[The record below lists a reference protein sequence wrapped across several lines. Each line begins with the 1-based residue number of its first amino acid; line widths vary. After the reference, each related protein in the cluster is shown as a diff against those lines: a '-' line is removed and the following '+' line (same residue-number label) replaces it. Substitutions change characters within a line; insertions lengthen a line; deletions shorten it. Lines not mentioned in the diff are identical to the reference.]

1 MTVNIENGQDIIDI
15 LSDGFVTCLKI
26 QKPVAADWYDYAGSA
41 GKYYSLTTDFEPVAK
56 KFNEVLIKGNDTAIL
71 QAVADFLNLFNS
83 GEYTVV
89 VSREKRTDYQLHYE
103 YGTAHNSKHFTYGYY
118 NPGGDNLMFTQL
130 HSAINKKR
138 VKEYEESIFYG
149 QRPKAVVF
157 QAYFNDRGTY
167 ADGST
172 WMNTVDSPM
181 FILDGHHKLLA
192 YQNLGIDPEL
202 VIITKERMAKV
213 EFAKYKQELFF
224 EYEYFL
230 TDHCRQHIIS
240 HIPKLLTG
248 DTPAAK
254 NYNLQ
259 LDKYLS
265 SPGRI
270 ETEVLELLK
279 TAAVSDEKASLNW
292 FYERLEAI
300 KAKDFEKGN
309 LWLQY
314 FEHTNEYPKGI
325 WNGISIKSQ
334 ADFADWVI
342 KMFGKSIDE
351 IKNNLQP

>member
-26 QKPVAADWYDYAGSA
+26 QKPVAADWYDCAGSA
-41 GKYYSLTTDFEPVAK
+41 GKYYSLTTDFEPVTK
-56 KFNEVLIKGNDTAIL
+56 KFNEVLIKGDDTAIL
-71 QAVADFLNLFNS
+71 DTMAEFLKLFNS
-83 GEYTVV
+83 GEYTIVI
-89 VSREKRTDYQLHYE
+89 SRDKRTDYELHYE
-103 YGTAHNSKHFTYGYY
+103 YGTAGNSKQFTYGYY
-118 NPGGDNLMFTQL
+118 NPGGENLMFTQL

-149 QRPKAVVF
+149 GRPKAVVF
-157 QAYFNDRGTY
+157 QAYFNERGTY

-192 YQNLGIDPEL
+192 YQNLNIDPEL
-202 VIITKERMAKV
+202 VIITKERMAKA
-213 EFAKYKQELFF
+213 EFAKYKEELFF

-230 TDHCRQHIIS
+230 TDHCKQHIIS
-240 HIPKLLTG
+240 HIPKLLIDNT
-248 DTPAAK
+248 TSTK

-270 ETEVLELLK
+270 ETNVLELLK
-279 TAAVSDEKASLNW
+279 TASTSNEKSSRNW
-292 FYERLEAI
+292 FIERLDAI
-300 KAKDFEKGN
+300 KGKNFEKEN

-325 WNGISIKSQ
+325 WKGMPIKSQ
-334 ADFADWVI
+334 ADIADWVI

-351 IKNNLQP
+351 IKNNL